1 MDDQRRETTMAAAKN
16 GSRPKAKVP
25 ASQEVRI
32 QQLEDDAKLQAW
44 LYAELVYS
52 VRVALT
58 QMALANP
65 QVQQALAAQM
75 VQQGGMQ

>member
-1 MDDQRRETTMAAAKN
+1 MAATKN
-16 GSRPKAKVP
+16 GARPKTKVP
-25 ASQEVRI
+25 SSQEVRI
-32 QQLEDDAKLQAW
+32 QQLEADAKLQAW

-65 QVQQALAAQM
+65 QVQQQLAARLA
-75 VQQGGMQ
+75 QQGGLM